1 MEIDEFD
8 ACLPAYLLQTDD
20 QGRIQ
25 GCVRLLPTTGPTM
38 LRDTFPLLLDGQPA
52 PACDTVWESS
62 GFGSYQFADRCR
74 SVRKKTTEF
83 RQ

>member
-1 MEIDEFD
+1 
-8 ACLPAYLLQTDD
+8 
-20 QGRIQ
+20 
-25 GCVRLLPTTGPTM
+25 M

-74 SVRKKTTEF
+74 SVRKKSTEF